1 METKEI
7 ISQFVDDVLDGNNNA
22 AKEAFQNAISVKVS
36 DAIEQKKFE
45 VAQSIYNNN
54 NTSQAEPEQVEQQET
69 EQEEETE

>member
-7 ISQFVDDVLDGNNNA
+7 ISQFVDDILDGNNVA

-45 VAQSIYNNN
+45 VAQSIYNNGA
-54 NTSQAEPEQVEQQET
+54 SQAEPEQVEQQET